1 MARADFDL
9 FIEQLKSRATIEDVV
24 SQYVTLRRAGNRFVG
39 LCPFHSEK
47 TGSFT
52 VYADSQSYFCF
63 GCGNVNRQCFGGVLI
78 AHFRCNIRQA
88 QHPFR

>member
-52 VYADSQSYFCF
+52 VYVDSQSYF
-63 GCGNVNRQCFGGVLI
+63 
-78 AHFRCNIRQA
+78 
-88 QHPFR
+88 